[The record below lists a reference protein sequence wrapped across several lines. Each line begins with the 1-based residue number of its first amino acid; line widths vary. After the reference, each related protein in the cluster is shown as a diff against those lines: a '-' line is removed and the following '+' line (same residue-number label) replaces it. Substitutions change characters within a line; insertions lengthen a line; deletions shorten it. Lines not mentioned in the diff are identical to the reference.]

1 MAFFDDVS
9 VLVGK
14 GMNSVDKKAQT
25 IKLQANLSTVNDSL
39 KKAYIEFGQAV
50 YANERSN
57 SYFASSYSAQI
68 DRISDLEGKAAEIH
82 RQIDEINRA
91 QSVPPSPAPVGSG
104 QSGVPTGHCANCGC
118 QVSIS
123 YQRCPQC
130 GNNLADL
137 KSRYVWCPSCGA
149 YYPVEDEIRFCM
161 NCGHPTEPVPVAEP
175 LTAPG
180 QTAVPAAEPES
191 APVPTPT
198 PEPVSAPTFEPA
210 NAPEPSTAPGAAS
223 NASDSAGSTGLSNAV
238 APVPDQPQP
247 QPLVCPGCGQPIDAE
262 DVFCGTCGTKLK

>member
-39 KKAYIEFGQAV
+39 KKAYIEFGQTV
-50 YANERSN
+50 YANEHTN
-57 SYFASSYSAQI
+57 SYFVSSYSAQI
-68 DRISDLEGKAAEIH
+68 DRISDLESKAAEI
-82 RQIDEINRA
+82 RKQIDEINKA
-91 QSVPPSPAPVGSG
+91 QSVLSNPAAVGAG
-104 QSGVPTGHCANCGC
+104 QLGVPTGHCADCGC

-137 KSRYVWCPSCGA
+137 KSRYVWCPSCGT
-149 YYPVEDEIRFCM
+149 YYPAADEIRFCM
-161 NCGHPTEPVPVAEP
+161 NCGHLTEPVPVAEP

-180 QTAVPAAEPES
+180 QATSPEQMSARTPESEPTYASEPSSEPEVTSGTSDATDSTDSRDTTVPA
-191 APVPTPT
+191 
-198 PEPVSAPTFEPA
+198 
-210 NAPEPSTAPGAAS
+210 
-223 NASDSAGSTGLSNAV
+223 
-238 APVPDQPQP
+238 PDQFQP
-247 QPLVCPGCGQPIDAE
+247 QFQTLVCPGCGQPVDAE